1 LAPIYGKLIWQASLG
16 CVNIAPTPA
25 GSFGIRAFS
34 GTNHGKASA
43 TYFYPPVS
51 HEPRIAQLKDDV
63 AKLRAI

>member
-1 LAPIYGKLIWQASLG
+1 
-16 CVNIAPTPA
+16 V
-25 GSFGIRAFS
+25 
-34 GTNHGKASA
+34 SA